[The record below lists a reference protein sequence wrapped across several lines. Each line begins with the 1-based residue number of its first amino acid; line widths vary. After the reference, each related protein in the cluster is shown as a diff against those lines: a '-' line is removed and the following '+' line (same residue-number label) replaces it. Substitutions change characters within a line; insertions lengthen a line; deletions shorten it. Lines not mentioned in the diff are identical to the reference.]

1 MALVGPPNSG
11 KSTLFNRLTGLRQK
25 VANYPGVTVE
35 QRVGRLNGI
44 GRDDLTLIDLPG
56 IYGLDSYSEDA
67 RVAVDVLHGEMPGT
81 PAPDAILL
89 VLDSLQLRRQLML
102 AAPVLALGL
111 PTLVLLNMS
120 DLMEARGGR
129 VDTLA
134 LAQELGVPVAKI
146 SATRGAGLDS
156 ITHFLNRKAEAEQPV
171 PAEGKIELPVM
182 GNPRSYRQ
190 WATGIS
196 TRTKYKAPL
205 SNAWTKR
212 IDGVLLHKIWGPLI
226 FLAVVFAVFQVVFS
240 IGQPLSD
247 GFGNLLNA
255 GGDRIG
261 ALLGH
266 NWVESLL
273 IDGVWRG
280 VASVLV
286 FLPQILLLFLF
297 IGVLEDSGYL
307 ARAALIADRVMRSI
321 GLNGKAFIPLLS
333 AYACAVPAIMATRTI
348 ENKRDRFA
356 TILVAPFMTCSAR
369 LPIYMLMIAAF
380 IPNTPL
386 LGDLF
391 GLRAAVMLSLY
402 VLGFVA
408 ALGTARLL
416 KSSILKASSAPFIL
430 ELPQYRLPTV
440 RSLSLRLVDRGK
452 VFLRQ
457 AGTVILAVTLVLWV
471 LSHVPFHTDLTT
483 SVIGRLGHLIEPAIQ
498 PLGFNWKI
506 GIGLLTSVVAR
517 EVIVG
522 TLGTLYGADPAT
534 QSLGLQAAL
543 RHDLTLGG
551 AMAAAWLAGLHYW
564 RFGVPITVAAGAA
577 TLSAAV
583 IAVVFAL
590 MPDLNGHLAS
600 AVVIACGLAVFAAAM
615 RFDMADPARV
625 TRKTDI
631 AFWLHLL
638 SAPLIVQPLIFG
650 FLGGLQDLDTRRA
663 LGIIAIFLGLGLV
676 AVIIDRRAIL
686 VSGLAYA
693 GFAFGALI
701 HRPGSNMKRPPRLFW
716 RWAFSCSP

>member
-1 MALVGPPNSG
+1 MSECCSTTATIEVPIEPRVAGRIRTVALVGPPNSG

-44 GRDDLTLIDLPG
+44 GRGDLTLIDLPG

-67 RVAVDVLHGEMPGT
+67 RVAVEVLHGEMPGT

-102 AAPVLALGL
+102 AAPVLGLGL

-120 DLMEARGGR
+120 DLMEARGGE

-156 ITHFLNRKAEAEQPV
+156 ITHFLNRKADPLVNGNGSAGTDGEKPMA
-171 PAEGKIELPVM
+171 PAAGKIELPVM

-205 SNAWTKR
+205 SNEWTKR
-212 IDGVLLHKIWGPLI
+212 IDGVLLHRIWGPLI

-247 GFGNLLNA
+247 GFGNVLNA

-380 IPNTPL
+380 IPNKPI

-408 ALGTARLL
+408 ALATAWLL

-457 AGTVILAVTLVLWV
+457 AGTVILAVTIVLWV
-471 LSHVPFHTDLTT
+471 MSHVPFHTDLAG
-483 SVIGRLGHLIEPAIQ
+483 SVIGRIGQFIEPAIK

-506 GIGLLTSVVAR
+506 GIGLLTSVMAR

-551 AMAAAWLAGLHYW
+551 AMALVVFFAFALQCTSTIAIVRRETNSWRWPALQFVYMSVLAY
-564 RFGVPITVAAGAA
+564 VAA
-577 TLSAAV
+577 
-583 IAVVFAL
+583 
-590 MPDLNGHLAS
+590 
-600 AVVIACGLAVFAAAM
+600 LAVNQ
-615 RFDMADPARV
+615 V
-625 TRKTDI
+625 I
-631 AFWLHLL
+631 LHF
-638 SAPLIVQPLIFG
+638 V
-650 FLGGLQDLDTRRA
+650 R
-663 LGIIAIFLGLGLV
+663 
-676 AVIIDRRAIL
+676 
-686 VSGLAYA
+686 
-693 GFAFGALI
+693 
-701 HRPGSNMKRPPRLFW
+701 
-716 RWAFSCSP
+716 